1 MAEIEDNSE
10 DQPSEINQEISETT
24 EETPTETENL
34 QPNEMEVHH
43 HGHVHENK
51 KWKEYV
57 FQFFMLFLAVFCGS
71 LAEYQ
76 LEHKI
81 ENDREKVY
89 IESMVEDLKKDTT
102 NLAFCI
108 RGYKQLELRM
118 DTVLALYPKLAIGYN
133 PTLRRNIEGI
143 KGYPDFIYTDRT
155 IKQLKNS
162 GSMRLIRNKEVA
174 DAIISYD
181 SEVFDLIEID
191 VSDMHFTFLNMYEE
205 GYGLFD
211 NDGLETDLKTE
222 SLSELEKGTKN
233 YLLKSDKEALGRY
246 NNRLRDIKSLYKM
259 VLPKEIILKEKAVKL
274 IELLKKE
281 YHLE

>member
-10 DQPSEINQEISETT
+10 EQSSELNSETSKT
-24 EETPTETENL
+24 EETPIEITNK

-43 HGHVHENK
+43 HGHVHETK

-57 FQFFMLFLAVFCGS
+57 FQFFMLFLAVFCGF

-89 IESMVEDLKKDTT
+89 IQSMVEDLKKDTT
-102 NLAFCI
+102 NLASCI
-108 RGYKQLELRM
+108 KEFHQLELRI
-118 DTVLALYPKLAIGYN
+118 DTVLTMYPKLGIGYN
-133 PTLRRNIEGI
+133 DTLRRNLEGI

-162 GSMRLIRNKEVA
+162 GSMRLIRNKEVS
-174 DAIISYD
+174 DGIIGYD
-181 SEVFDLIEID
+181 SEVFDLLEID

-205 GYGLFD
+205 GYELFD
-211 NDGLETDLKTE
+211 YEGLETDRKTK
-222 SLSELEKGTKN
+222 STAELEKGSKN
-233 YLLKSDKEALGRY
+233 YLLKSDKVTLGKY

-259 VLPKEIILKEKAVKL
+259 VLPKEIDLKIKATQL